1 MEYIILSILII
12 IAAIIFYIL
21 LFKCNLSKKDINR
34 INKEKILLIRHR
46 ILV

>member
-1 MEYIILSILII
+1 MEYIILSLLII
-12 IAAIIFYIL
+12 LTVIIFYIL
-21 LFKCNLSKKDINR
+21 LFKCSLSKKDINR